1 MATTKVKG
9 TSKKIKELKG
19 IEDIRPEKITDEQ
32 LKKVQDTVNSIN
44 RAQLEIGSM
53 ELRKHEMM
61 HNIAGLREQLTSLQG
76 EFEKDYGT
84 FDIDI
89 QDGTINYTKE
99 NGEADKKD

>member
-9 TSKKIKELKG
+9 TNKKIKELKG
-19 IEDIRPEKITDEQ
+19 IKPEKITDEQ
-32 LKKVQDTVNSIN
+32 LKNVQDTVNSIN
-44 RAQLEIGSM
+44 RTQLEIGNM
-53 ELRKHEMM
+53 ELKKHEML
-61 HNIAGLREQLTSLQG
+61 HAVSSLREQLVAMQK

-89 QDGTINYTKE
+89 QSGIINYPKE